1 MSEFV
6 SQPTTFVYKLRASSD
21 DRKIFAADPDL
32 SEAMTEDGASS
43 FNLKYVQN
51 YLFAA
56 IKQHFLNMARV
67 SPKEK

>member
-1 MSEFV
+1 
-6 SQPTTFVYKLRASSD
+6 
-21 DRKIFAADPDL
+21 
-32 SEAMTEDGASS
+32 MTEDGASS